1 MSIISIIYQTWI
13 GDSRELRLL
22 HLRLPHCERIGHSEH
37 GWDPALVVLQLQTFA
52 NRVFEFLGPES
63 KLDALVIGHVATLRN
78 PEDLERVRPLSQQC
92 FLRGEQRGILGRT
105 VPVAVPVTRM
115 TLRETQPYTD
125 ILEVDYRTAA
135 DDWEAWATRTM

>member
-1 MSIISIIYQTWI
+1 MITNIYQTWI
-13 GDSRELRLL
+13 GYFREVRLL
-22 HLRLPHCERIGHSEH
+22 HLRVPHCVRMGQSKH
-37 GWDPALVVLQLQTFA
+37 GWDPALLILQLQTFA

-78 PEDLERVRPLSQQC
+78 PENLDLVRPLPQQC
-92 FLRGEQRGILGRT
+92 FLRGEQRDILGRT

-115 TLRETQPYTD
+115 MLRETQPYTD

-135 DDWEAWATRTM
+135 DEWEAWATRTM